1 MSKLCKYCGAEMD
14 DEAFECPECLKK
26 IPGAE
31 VLAKQ
36 KEIEKKQKKKSILII
51 SSIATGG
58 VLLITLLVV
67 AITLIFKEP
76 SDYYEKPIK
85 AYIEGCEMNDY
96 KKFISPFTD
105 YYSKYLSERYA
116 YIILGKI
123 PEEDE
128 NVHKA
133 AILYLD
139 SYYQEMTNKYG
150 RDFKITYD
158 VLSEKQYTE
167 EELTKY
173 QDEYIGYYED
183 GLKGTKFN
191 DGYELAITFKVEG
204 NLGKNTVTDS
214 QFMLFEINGKWYMMN
229 AIDFMAEKDE
239 TKDVE
244 TYY

>member
-36 KEIEKKQKKKSILII
+36 KEIEKKQKRKSILLI
-51 SSIATGG
+51 SSIAAGA
-58 VLLITLLVV
+58 VLLITLIVV
-67 AITLIFKEP
+67 AVTVIFKKP

-85 AYIEGCEMNDY
+85 TYIEGCVMNNY
-96 KKFISPFTD
+96 KEYISPFTD
-105 YYSKYLSERYA
+105 YYSQYLSEQYA
-116 YIILGKI
+116 YIVLGKI
-123 PEEDE
+123 PEEDDK
-128 NVHKA
+128 VHKA

-139 SYYQEMTNKYG
+139 SYYQEMVNKYG
-150 RDFKITYD
+150 RDFDITYD
-158 VLSEKQYTE
+158 VLSEKRYTA
-167 EELTKY
+167 EELKKY
-173 QDEYIGYYED
+173 EDEYIGYYEE

-191 DGYELAITFKVEG
+191 DGYELAITFNVEG

-214 QFMLFEINGKWYMMN
+214 KFMVFEINDKWYIMN
-229 AIDFMAEKDE
+229 AIDFMAEKED

-244 TYY
+244 QYQ